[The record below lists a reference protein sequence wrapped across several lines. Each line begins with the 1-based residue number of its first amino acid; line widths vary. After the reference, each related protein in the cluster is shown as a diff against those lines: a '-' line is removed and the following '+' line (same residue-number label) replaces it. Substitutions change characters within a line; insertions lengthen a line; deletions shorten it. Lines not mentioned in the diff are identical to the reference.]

1 MTSNQN
7 SMSDNHDVRCITLT
21 DNLTQRR
28 CEMAKKTETYDRH
41 NLVCKLTKCIVTE
54 DGDFI
59 PKGTKVSVIGWDQ
72 DNKGKILV
80 KTYVYMYADDMG
92 EDKNGPIPA
101 VMSGLIVSV
110 KPTSLVFDSYD
121 KGRGS

>member
-1 MTSNQN
+1 
-7 SMSDNHDVRCITLT
+7 
-21 DNLTQRR
+21 
-28 CEMAKKTETYDRH
+28 MAKKTDTYDRH
-41 NLVCKLTKCIVTE
+41 NLVCKLTKCIVTKE
-54 DGDFI
+54 GDFI

-121 KGRGS
+121 ICYDVER